1 MSDLSADLV
10 AKLRRLT
17 ADDIYDTRE
26 VGRRAA
32 SHESVQDDYAAR
44 RVPATWRW
52 SAWESLWAFSGISTA
67 LVFMLMGGLLVTFY
81 GGKAVI
87 TAALLTFACA
97 ALGAYH
103 MARRAAEEGAVVE
116 LLSKHT
122 FGFKGSAYQIVIYG
136 ILGVIYF
143 SLEGHVMS
151 AALSEVVHGLPY
163 AASAAIVCLA
173 FIPLSLYGM
182 QFLTRFEAV
191 TVWLYVLG
199 ILLVGYAVY
208 AGWSQEINGTLA
220 GADWWNIN
228 PGHVPYT
235 WEAVLGAFGPIAG
248 VLGAILVLLCTDMAR
263 FARRSEARKAGLLI
277 SLLGVSVPLVLAMT
291 AGVYLVAASAGKIA
305 DPGIALP
312 RLLGSGGLLLVLLTQ
327 VRINVVNVYFGT
339 TALKNFAVQVFQKQ
353 WTRQKL
359 LLPFMALAYG
369 LLISPLLQYFSTIM
383 TMLSVFLVDWA
394 AVMLGELWLVRP
406 LYGIPR
412 WSEFRRG

>member
-163 AASAAIVCLA
+163 EIGRASCRERV
-173 FIPLSLYGM
+173 
-182 QFLTRFEAV
+182 
-191 TVWLYVLG
+191 
-199 ILLVGYAVY
+199 
-208 AGWSQEINGTLA
+208 
-220 GADWWNIN
+220 
-228 PGHVPYT
+228 
-235 WEAVLGAFGPIAG
+235 
-248 VLGAILVLLCTDMAR
+248 
-263 FARRSEARKAGLLI
+263 
-277 SLLGVSVPLVLAMT
+277 
-291 AGVYLVAASAGKIA
+291 
-305 DPGIALP
+305 
-312 RLLGSGGLLLVLLTQ
+312 
-327 VRINVVNVYFGT
+327 
-339 TALKNFAVQVFQKQ
+339 
-353 WTRQKL
+353 
-359 LLPFMALAYG
+359 
-369 LLISPLLQYFSTIM
+369 
-383 TMLSVFLVDWA
+383 
-394 AVMLGELWLVRP
+394 
-406 LYGIPR
+406 
-412 WSEFRRG
+412 